1 MMQFFTGIPQSKSYM
16 LSLTECVREF
26 QTYSLTC
33 PIQIICNKMYMFS
46 YIDDKMDCIST
57 NVVLF
62 VYQERKVAVDV
73 YRSCTIKFDSSIP

>member
-16 LSLTECVREF
+16 LSLTECGWEF

-33 PIQIICNKMYMFS
+33 PIQIICNKM

-62 VYQERKVAVDV
+62 VYQERKIAVDV